1 MINLNCMLE
10 PDLTHNLSVP
20 GRSLLSISDTPK
32 ASFIEIIVDYIVEK
46 LDNTMDIYTSTSET
60 VFINNDTLFLTW
72 SFQTIYRDWYFV
84 VL

>member
-1 MINLNCMLE
+1 MLE

-60 VFINNDTLFLTW
+60 MFINNDTLFLT
-72 SFQTIYRDWYFV
+72 
-84 VL
+84 

>member
-1 MINLNCMLE
+1 MINLSCMLE